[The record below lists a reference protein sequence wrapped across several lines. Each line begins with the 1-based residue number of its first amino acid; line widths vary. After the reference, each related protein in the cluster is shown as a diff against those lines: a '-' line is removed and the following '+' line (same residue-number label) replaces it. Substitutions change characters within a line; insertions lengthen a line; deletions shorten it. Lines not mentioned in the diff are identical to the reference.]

1 MCVCVCV
8 WSDVY
13 VCARARVRACGVC
26 ARACVCVR
34 ACMRA
39 RVCVYCSKIKPYT
52 ISANFKQYI
61 LSPSTQI
68 YPYKFFT
75 VSCQHVSTF
84 GAGHLQIIHIEATCR
99 GIQI

>member
-1 MCVCVCV
+1 MCV
-8 WSDVY
+8 
-13 VCARARVRACGVC
+13 RAR
-26 ARACVCVR
+26 VCVR
-34 ACMRA
+34 AVCVRARVCACVHARA